1 MSLNLKV
8 EWKGNDITSTVV
20 QLPGLEVLIHLPDHW
35 NLV

>member
-1 MSLNLKV
+1 MSLNLKLNGREMILPV
-8 EWKGNDITSTVV
+8 RSV